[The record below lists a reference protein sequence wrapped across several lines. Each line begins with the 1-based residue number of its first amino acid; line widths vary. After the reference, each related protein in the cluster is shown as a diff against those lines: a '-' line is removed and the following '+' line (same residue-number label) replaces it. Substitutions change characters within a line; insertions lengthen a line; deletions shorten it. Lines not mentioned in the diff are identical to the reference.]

1 MADAGIYDLKIN
13 QGSTFVLGLTL
24 KKANGLLFDLT
35 GYTGRCQ
42 IRKTHASEEI
52 AATPHVAFDV
62 NRKSGKMSIGL
73 SEAETIAIPL
83 SSGVY
88 DLEIIDPTG
97 TVVTRIIEGKVKI
110 SPEVTRPQGTS
121 GYSGGA

>member
-1 MADAGIYDLKIN
+1 MAEAGTYDIKIN

-42 IRKTHASEEI
+42 IRKTHLSEEV
-52 AATPHVAFDV
+52 AATPHIAFDA
-62 NRKSGKMSIGL
+62 NRKTGKMSISL

-83 SSGVY
+83 TSGVY
-88 DLEIIDPTG
+88 DLEIVDPTN
-97 TVVTRIIEGKVKI
+97 TVVTRILEGKVKV
-110 SPEVTRPQGTS
+110 SPEVTREAIS
-121 GYSGGA
+121 GYSGGS